1 MRNVRIALGQMRAV
15 QGDTRANM
23 KKMEAMAA
31 GAAAGGADIICFP
44 ELSYIG
50 YFVKKDRLLEIA
62 EREDGEFVRGICEA
76 AKKNGICIVAG
87 FAERGDSMISIIP
100 RFLRTGREK
109 LPEKQERYIFGKVK
123 KRDLSR
129 ERNFLFL
136 RRNLAGRPF

>member
-44 ELSYIG
+44 ELSYTG

-87 FAERGDSMISIIP
+87 FAERGDSN
-100 RFLRTGREK
+100 
-109 LPEKQERYIFGKVK
+109 
-123 KRDLSR
+123 DL
-129 ERNFLFL
+129 
-136 RRNLAGRPF
+136 